1 MLMCSYKASE
11 DKVRIHRTD
20 SGKRKWLVRVTA
32 TDGEI
37 TETREINNTKKCF
50 MSEMIEPALSAMDDI
65 SMTMSSGTEAG
76 FQVFR
81 LR

>member
-11 DKVRIHRTD
+11 DKIRVHKKD
-20 SGKRKWLVRVTA
+20 GGKRLWLVRVTA
-32 TDGEI
+32 TDGI
-37 TETREINNTKKCF
+37 RTETRELNNKQRCR
-50 MSEMIEPALSAMDDI
+50 MSDMIEPALQAMDDI
-65 SMTMSSGTEAG
+65 GADMPEGTEAG

>member
-11 DKVRIHRTD
+11 DKVRIHKND
-20 SGKRKWLVRVTA
+20 GGKRMWLVKVTA
-32 TDGEI
+32 TDGER
-37 TETREINNTKKCF
+37 TETRELHNKQRCR
-50 MSEMIEPALSAMDDI
+50 MSDMIEPALQAMDDI
-65 SMTMSSGTEAG
+65 GQDMPEAEEVG